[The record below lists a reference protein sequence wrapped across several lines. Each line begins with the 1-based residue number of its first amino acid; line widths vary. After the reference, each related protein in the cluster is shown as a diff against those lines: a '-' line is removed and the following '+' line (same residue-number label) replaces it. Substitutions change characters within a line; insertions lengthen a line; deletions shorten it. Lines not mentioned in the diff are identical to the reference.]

1 MITWTSRKPDTRTW
15 KGWNETQRVPQQSP
29 PDGHA
34 TTFSEEQRHI
44 NDFELVPGGEFW
56 EQLRILMAHRTFANS
71 SCKRILVFI
80 APRGIGF
87 AAKPT
92 SDSRLAGRCFLC
104 PVKAPERAC
113 STRPLV
119 MSCKIKASSLVEPS
133 SREQTAAL
141 FGALVAHLRT
151 TKEYVQSGVFSK
163 REAFSVQSSGVY
175 YGGQLARL
183 FGVHCG

>member
-1 MITWTSRKPDTRTW
+1 
-15 KGWNETQRVPQQSP
+15 
-29 PDGHA
+29 
-34 TTFSEEQRHI
+34 
-44 NDFELVPGGEFW
+44 
-56 EQLRILMAHRTFANS
+56 MAHRTFANS

-183 FGVHCG
+183 WRALWVTGVLHEVTFTWRLVSGATSDVYRQDTLSS